1 MPGNPLNMTPL
12 ITARG
17 LRATFAET
25 YRQAIKGI
33 DKRVALFMDLGLPSD
48 KLTEIY
54 GYRES
59 RPYLVRQPK
68 GQAVSRRVFGAKTY
82 EVTNYLY
89 SLAIDWYWQDE
100 LTDQLGN
107 LFADVKDAAEN
118 AAYHAERIFWQL
130 LLSSTDADLLPA
142 IPSAPDGVALF
153 YATDG
158 AGAARFGATYGNLI
172 TGGTVATSALIR
184 TDFYKAIS
192 QFQLFQDTQG
202 QPLLRDEIFDRP
214 IHVIYGSAN
223 NEVFM
228 EAFRQE
234 ITLAVGGSTYA
245 AGVSNN
251 IIAAFN
257 NVQLWSTPRITTND
271 WYVLIEGTPVKPM
284 FEQVLAPYTD
294 NLADFENS
302 DRSRDFN
309 TRSYHVRGM
318 SGYGINLP
326 YGCIK
331 IDN

>member
-1 MPGNPLNMTPL
+1 MAGNPLNMTPL

-17 LRATFAET
+17 LRATFADT

-33 DKRVALFMDLGLPSD
+33 DKRVALYMDMGLPSD

-68 GQAVSRRVFGAKTY
+68 GQAVSRRVFGGKTF
-82 EVTNYLY
+82 EITNYLY

-100 LTDQLGN
+100 LTDQLHN

-118 AAYHAERIFWQL
+118 AAYHAERVFWQL

-142 IPSAPDGVALF
+142 IPTAPDGAALF
-153 YATDG
+153 ATTAGG
-158 AGAARFGATYGNLI
+158 ANRFGVSSGNLI
-172 TGGTVATSALIR
+172 SGGTVATSALIR
-184 TDFYKAIS
+184 TDFYKAIA
-192 QFQLFQDTQG
+192 QLQLFQDTQG
-202 QPLLRDEIFDRP
+202 QPLHRDDIFERGV
-214 IHVIYGSAN
+214 HVIYGAAN
-223 NEVFM
+223 DEVFM
-228 EAFRQE
+228 EAFKQN
-234 ITLAVGGSTYA
+234 ITLAVGGATYA
-245 AGVSNN
+245 AGVSNTV
-251 IIAAFN
+251 IAAFN
-257 NVQLWSTPRITTND
+257 NVQLWSTPRITTDD
-271 WYVLIEGTPVKPM
+271 WYVLMGGTPVKPM

-309 TRSYHVRGM
+309 VRSYHIRGM
-318 SGYGINLP
+318 SGYGLNLP
-326 YGCIK
+326 YGAIQ